1 MKNHFFISLAA
12 VLALIA
18 CNKTASVETSGDTVD
33 VHYELNAS
41 TLSKAVADGDGEAA
55 NVNRYICEVYTGGT
69 RYMRKVNTVTAGV
82 LQTTFDFK
90 LVKGQTYDLLFW
102 ADCAADGGS
111 DLYYN
116 TASLK
121 NVEVLTTQISCTD
134 ARDAFFGKDQIA
146 LGETQ
151 ITKTVYLKR
160 PFAQLNIITTDISD
174 IYASEIPGS
183 FLPDAVTLTYQGY
196 TGFDVS
202 TAEVTGSATTI
213 SHTCAPYASLANA
226 SGVTA
231 WTLTMDYVLTTK
243 ATESVAI
250 SAKDVVDLNWVVKHG
265 TNQITSMDFNS
276 IPLKRNYRTNIT
288 GALLTNTATYTVE
301 ILPGW
306 TGELNPSI

>member
-12 VLALIA
+12 VLALVA
-18 CNKTASVETSGDTVD
+18 CNKTASVETTGETVD
-33 VHYELNAS
+33 VHYTLNAS
-41 TLSKAVADGDGEAA
+41 TLSKAVADGDGAAA

-69 RYMRKVNTVTAGV
+69 RYMRKVNTVTAGT

-102 ADCAADGGS
+102 ADCANNGS

-174 IYASEIPGS
+174 IYASEIPSS

-202 TAEVTGSATTI
+202 TAEVVGTPVNI
-213 SHTCAPYASLANA
+213 SHSCAPYASLANTT
-226 SGVTA
+226 GVTA
-231 WTLTMDYVLTTK
+231 WTLTMD
-243 ATESVAI
+243 
-250 SAKDVVDLNWVVKHG
+250 
-265 TNQITSMDFNS
+265 
-276 IPLKRNYRTNIT
+276 
-288 GALLTNTATYTVE
+288 
-301 ILPGW
+301 
-306 TGELNPSI
+306 

>member
-1 MKNHFFISLAA
+1 MKKHLFISLAA
-12 VLALIA
+12 VLALVA
-18 CNKTASVETSGDTVD
+18 CNKTASVETTGDTVD

-69 RYMRKVNTVTAGV
+69 RYMRKVNTVTAGT

-121 NVEVLTTQISCTD
+121 NVEVLTNQISCTD
-134 ARDAFFGKDQIA
+134 KRDAFFGNDQIA

-174 IYASEIPGS
+174 IYESEHPDS

-243 ATESVAI
+243 ATESV
-250 SAKDVVDLNWVVKHG
+250 SDSDKDVVDLNWVVKHG
-265 TNQITSMDFNS
+265 TNQITSMDFSN
-276 IPLKRNYRTNIT
+276 IPLKRNYRTNII
-288 GALLTNTATYTVE
+288 GELLTNTAKYDVV

>member
-18 CNKTASVETSGDTVD
+18 CNKTASVGDTVD

-41 TLSKAVADGDGEAA
+41 TLSKAVADGDGAAA

-69 RYMRKVNTVTAGV
+69 RYMRKVNTVAAGT

-102 ADCAADGGS
+102 ADCAATDGS

-134 ARDAFFGKDQIA
+134 ARDAFFGNDQIA

-213 SHTCAPYASLANA
+213 SHTCAPYASLANTL
-226 SGVTA
+226 GVAA
-231 WTLTMDYVLTTK
+231 WTLTMDYVLTTV
-243 ATESVAI
+243 ATEASEI
-250 SAKDVVDLNWVVKHG
+250 SG
-265 TNQITSMDFNS
+265 CC
-276 IPLKRNYRTNIT
+276 
-288 GALLTNTATYTVE
+288 
-301 ILPGW
+301 
-306 TGELNPSI
+306 

>member
-1 MKNHFFISLAA
+1 MKNHLFISLAA
-12 VLALIA
+12 VLALVA
-18 CNKTASVETSGDTVD
+18 CNKTASVETTGDTVD
-33 VHYELNAS
+33 VHYTLNAS
-41 TLSKAVADGDGEAA
+41 TLSKAVADGDGAAA

-69 RYMRKVNTVTAGV
+69 RYMRKVNTVQAGT

-102 ADCAADGGS
+102 ADCANNGS

-134 ARDAFFGKDQIA
+134 ARDAFFGNDQIA
-146 LGETQ
+146 LGESQ

-174 IYASEIPGS
+174 IYASEHPDS
-183 FLPDAVTLTYQGY
+183 FLPDVVTLTYQGY

-202 TAEVTGSATTI
+202 TADVTGSATTI
-213 SHTCAPYASLANA
+213 SHSCAPYASLANTP
-226 SGVTA
+226 GVTA

-243 ATESVAI
+243 ATESSEI
-250 SAKDVVDLNWVVKHG
+250 SVTDVVGLNWVVKHG
-265 TNQITSMDFNS
+265 TNQITSMDFSN

>member
-1 MKNHFFISLAA
+1 MKNHLFISLAA
-12 VLALIA
+12 VLALVA
-18 CNKTASVETSGDTVD
+18 CNKTASVETTGDTVD
-33 VHYELNAS
+33 VHYTLNAS
-41 TLSKAVADGDGEAA
+41 TLSKAVADGDGAAA

-69 RYMRKVNTVTAGV
+69 RYMRKVNTVQAGT

-102 ADCAADGGS
+102 ADCANNGS

-134 ARDAFFGKDQIA
+134 ARDAFFGNDQIA
-146 LGETQ
+146 LGESQ

-174 IYASEIPGS
+174 IYASEHPDS

-202 TAEVTGSATTI
+202 TADVTGSATTI
-213 SHTCAPYASLANA
+213 SHSCAPYASLANTSA
-226 SGVTA
+226 VAA
-231 WTLTMDYVLTTK
+231 WTLTMDYILTTK
-243 ATESVAI
+243 ATESSEI
-250 SAKDVVDLNWVVKHG
+250 SVTDVVGLNWVVKHG
-265 TNQITSMDFNS
+265 TNQITSMDFSN

>member
-1 MKNHFFISLAA
+1 MKNHLFISLAA
-12 VLALIA
+12 VLALVA
-18 CNKTASVETSGDTVD
+18 CNKTASVETTGDTVD
-33 VHYELNAS
+33 VHYTLNAS
-41 TLSKAVADGDGEAA
+41 TLSKAVADGDGAAA

-69 RYMRKVNTVTAGV
+69 RYMRKVNTVQAGT

-102 ADCAADGGS
+102 ADCANNGS

-134 ARDAFFGKDQIA
+134 ARDAFFGNDHIA
-146 LGETQ
+146 LGESQ
-151 ITKTVYLKR
+151 ITKTVNLKR

-174 IYASEIPGS
+174 IYASEHPDS

-202 TAEVTGSATTI
+202 TADVTGSATTI
-213 SHTCAPYASLANA
+213 SHSCAPYASLANT

-243 ATESVAI
+243 ATESSEI
-250 SAKDVVDLNWVVKHG
+250 SVTDVVGLNWVVKHG
-265 TNQITSMDFNS
+265 TNQITSMDFSN

>member
-12 VLALIA
+12 VLALVA

-33 VHYELNAS
+33 VHYTLNAS
-41 TLSKAVADGDGEAA
+41 ALSKALADGDGAAA

-69 RYMRKVNTVTAGV
+69 RYMRKVNTVTTGA

-102 ADCAADGGS
+102 ADCGNADGS

-134 ARDAFFGKDQIA
+134 KRDAFFGNDQIA

-174 IYASEIPGS
+174 IYASENPGS

-202 TAEVTGSATTI
+202 TAEVTGSATI
-213 SHTCAPYASLANA
+213 SHTCAPYASLANTP
-226 SGVTA
+226 GVAA

-243 ATESVAI
+243 ATEPVSD
-250 SAKDVVDLNWVVKHG
+250 SDKDVVDLNWVVKHG
-265 TNQITSMDFNS
+265 TNQITSMDFSN

>member
-1 MKNHFFISLAA
+1 MKKHLFIALAA
-12 VLALIA
+12 VLALVA
-18 CNKTASVETSGDTVD
+18 CNKTASVETTGETVD
-33 VHYELNAS
+33 VHYTLNAS
-41 TLSKAVADGDGEAA
+41 TLSKAVADGDGAAA
-55 NVNRYICEVYTGGT
+55 NVHRYICEVYTGGN
-69 RYMRKVNTVTAGV
+69 RYMRKVNTVTAGT

-102 ADCAADGGS
+102 ADCAATDGS

-196 TGFDVS
+196 KGFDVS

-213 SHTCAPYASLANA
+213 SHSCAPYASLANTP
-226 SGVTA
+226 GVTA
-231 WTLTMDYVLTTK
+231 WTLTMDYILTTK
-243 ATESVAI
+243 ATESSQI
-250 SAKDVVDLNWVVKHG
+250 TNVVGLNWVVKHG
-265 TNQITSMDFNS
+265 TNQITSMDFSN

>member
-1 MKNHFFISLAA
+1 MKKHLFISLAA
-12 VLALIA
+12 VLALVA
-18 CNKTASVETSGDTVD
+18 CNKTASVETTGDTVD
-33 VHYELNAS
+33 VHYTLNAS
-41 TLSKAVADGDGEAA
+41 TLSKAVADGDGEAD
-55 NVNRYICEVYTGGT
+55 NVNRYICEVYTGGV
-69 RYMRKVNTVTAGV
+69 RYMRKVNNVQAGT

-102 ADCAADGGS
+102 ADCAADGS

-121 NVEVLTTQISCTD
+121 NVEVLTDQISCTD
-134 ARDAFFGKDQIA
+134 KRDAFFGNDQIA

-174 IYASEIPGS
+174 IYESEHPDS

-243 ATESVAI
+243 ATESV
-250 SAKDVVDLNWVVKHG
+250 SDSDKDVVDLNWIVKHG
-265 TNQITSMDFNS
+265 TNQITSMDFSN